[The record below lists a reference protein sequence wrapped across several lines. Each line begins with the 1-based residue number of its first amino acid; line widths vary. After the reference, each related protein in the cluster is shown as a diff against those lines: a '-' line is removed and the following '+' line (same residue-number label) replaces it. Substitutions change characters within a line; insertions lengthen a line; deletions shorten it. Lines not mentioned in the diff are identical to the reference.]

1 MMVILSTCLCAASN
15 IVFAGSIELEKTK
28 LHMAAIENNEQEI
41 VRLVSQGEFI
51 YVKDKKNCLPVHY
64 IANWPNSKMLKLM
77 LEMGV
82 NPNTACGSGKMSLLH
97 WVMQS
102 NGYLS
107 RKQIELY
114 KKNRLESV
122 GLLLQYGAN
131 INIKDIRG
139 NTPLHLEVI
148 SSNTDKLDMIRY
160 LLKNGAD
167 PNVKNNYNKALFD
180 LALESRRQI
189 LGMEYADNISPSS
202 HNWAALQRNN
212 ELLKVLMDNG
222 AGTLN
227 QKKTFEQGIDPVS
240 HLIALKW
247 AYYSLPLT
255 ILVCISVL
263 IWFFM
268 IFERIRTKVFIK
280 QLAYGS
286 LASMLSAAIWTY
298 WIFNAD
304 IPGLGYVFSGL
315 QAYAAFIF
323 IVMIFVYVWL
333 IDKIFKYLKKN

>member
-1 MMVILSTCLCAASN
+1 MVILSTCLCATSN
-15 IVFAGSIELEKTK
+15 IGFAGAVEFEKTK
-28 LHMAAIENNEQEI
+28 LHMAAIENNEQEVAGLI
-41 VRLVSQGEFI
+41 SQGESI
-51 YVKDKKNCLPVHY
+51 YAKDNQGCLPVHY
-64 IANWPNSKMLKLM
+64 IANWPNSKLLNLM
-77 LEMGV
+77 LDMGV
-82 NPNTACGSGKMSLLH
+82 NLNAACGSGKMSLLH

-114 KKNRLESV
+114 KENRWKSV
-122 GLLLQYGAN
+122 GMLLQYGAN

-167 PNVKNNYNKALFD
+167 PNVKNNYNKTLFD

-247 AYYSLPLT
+247 AFYSLPLT
-255 ILVCISVL
+255 IVVCISVL

-268 IFERIRTKVFIK
+268 IFERIRAKVFIK

-304 IPGLGYVFSGL
+304 IPGLGYVFPGL

-323 IVMIFVYVWL
+323 IVMIFVYAWL
-333 IDKIFKYLKKN
+333 IDKIFKYFKKN